1 VPVDPLPSQDP
12 RNVTRRLCSQ
22 HRTTPEQAKIYLG
35 NHFRAN
41 AHLTD
46 LYQIDFMVDIGY
58 EMLHDAEWQYTQSG
72 YLYKYFMSPKG
83 VLNDHGIDR
92 FDDYRAEKLN
102 RKAPASSFLK
112 GFYRGYKSHEL

>member
-1 VPVDPLPSQDP
+1 MYCHSLY
-12 RNVTRRLCSQ
+12 SQ

-46 LYQIDFMVDIGY
+46 VDRIDWLVDIGY
-58 EMLHDAEWQYTQSG
+58 ELLHDAEWQLTNTG
-72 YLYKYFMSPKG
+72 YLYKYFMAPNG
-83 VLNDHGIDR
+83 VLNDHGRDR
-92 FDDYRAEKLN
+92 FDEYRAEKLN
-102 RKAPASSFLK
+102 RKASASSFLK